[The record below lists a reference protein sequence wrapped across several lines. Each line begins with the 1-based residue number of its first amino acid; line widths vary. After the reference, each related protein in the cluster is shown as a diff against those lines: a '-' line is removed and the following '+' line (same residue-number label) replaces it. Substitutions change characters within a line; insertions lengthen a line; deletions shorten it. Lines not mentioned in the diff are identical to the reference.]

1 MKRTPLRPR
10 SKKTAKVYRD
20 ERVPLTKRMLEVN
33 PYCEVVD
40 KIKAVKPDYNDCWRN
55 AIGLHELK
63 KRSAGGSIT
72 DPENLLRTCGPCNG
86 WIEDNVTLAR
96 EAGLV
101 IRSFE

>member
-10 SKKTAKVYRD
+10 SKKTAKLYRD
-20 ERVPLTKRMLEVN
+20 ERVPLTKHMLEIN
-33 PYCEVVD
+33 PYCELAD
-40 KIKAVKPDYNDCWRN
+40 KIKAVKPDYNDCWSK

-72 DPENLLRTCGPCNG
+72 DPENVLRTCGPCNSFC
-86 WIEDNVTLAR
+86 EDFPLLAR